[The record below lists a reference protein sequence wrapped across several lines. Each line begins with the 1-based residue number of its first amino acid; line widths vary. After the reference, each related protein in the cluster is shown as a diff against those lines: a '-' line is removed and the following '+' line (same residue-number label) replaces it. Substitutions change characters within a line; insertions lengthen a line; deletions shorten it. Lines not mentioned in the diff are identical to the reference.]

1 MPRRRTE
8 DSCGKPLLVVTA
20 NSERSKVAE
29 GKGQMTDRGM
39 RGAQRLESG
48 KTSDLKEVRMIR
60 SHAVSKSLGSCFSAA
75 ATPL

>member
-1 MPRRRTE
+1 
-8 DSCGKPLLVVTA
+8 
-20 NSERSKVAE
+20 
-29 GKGQMTDRGM
+29 MTDRGM
-39 RGAQRLESG
+39 RGAQQMESG